1 MGKINDIL
9 YKNRF
14 ITPDTGKGTL
24 EIYMEGKKLDREMFK
39 KMVEPHLISEI
50 NIFAGLLDQASFDN
64 MIDLIRM
71 TTDKETFISYIPVL
85 EENEELEEAY
95 VRYINNYRIK
105 ELLKDPENAK
115 VRHFPDNI
123 SINHTFVD
131 TDTEEANL
139 IHKKDLHM

>member
-50 NIFAGLLDQASFDN
+50 NIFAGLLDQASFN
-64 MIDLIRM
+64 NLIDLIRM

>member
-50 NIFAGLLDQASFDN
+50 NIFAGLLGQASFDN

-71 TTDKETFISYIPVL
+71 TTNKETFISYIPVL

-123 SINHTFVD
+123 SINHTFID
-131 TDTEEANL
+131 TDTEKANL

>member
-50 NIFAGLLDQASFDN
+50 NIFAGLLDQASFNN

-71 TTDKETFISYIPVL
+71 TTDKEIFISYIPVL